1 VGCEDQTLR
10 IFSLDPEHTLE
21 SLSLQALSA
30 PPASICIV
38 EDSGS
43 TAQSAFII
51 HIGLQNGV
59 LLQTVLDTS
68 TKQLVD
74 AKSRSV
80 LYFFRIFFIDFPFII
95 SFVGLR
101 PIRLSRIK
109 LGGATAMLTL
119 SSRPWM
125 NYTYNKQTRFS
136 PLIYDELQYVCGFSH
151 NLCPDGFAGIV
162 GSELRCVVYPISL
175 STPFMPISLV
185 EFSDF

>member
-1 VGCEDQTLR
+1 
-10 IFSLDPEHTLE
+10 LDPENTLE

-38 EDSGS
+38 EDSGG
-43 TAQSAFII
+43 TAQSAFIM

-74 AKSRSV
+74 ARSRSV
-80 LYFFRIFFIDFPFII
+80 LPYLFRIFFVDFPLII

-101 PIRLSRIK
+101 PIRLSRIT
-109 LGGATAMLTL
+109 LGGAKAMLTL

-125 NYTYNKQTRFS
+125 NYTNNKQTRFS
-136 PLIYDELQYVCGFSH
+136 PLIYDELRYACSFSH

-162 GSELRCVVYPISL
+162 GSELRCVVFPSL
-175 STPFMPISLV
+175 FQHRLR
-185 EFSDF
+185 FRW